1 MNFLLVQSSVYP
13 KCDIKLMVTTL
24 KSPCTQVIRRDVM
37 RVSEQ
42 EDSINL
48 QGQNARA
55 LFEELTTIV
64 VRHLM
69 LSCTAS

>member
-1 MNFLLVQSSVYP
+1 
-13 KCDIKLMVTTL
+13 MVTTL

-69 LSCTAS
+69 LSGTAS